1 MPDTD
6 LDLALRAVDRQ
17 AEAMQEIERKIAAI
31 YSRRS
36 SDLPATAPPNDVTSA
51 AALADCEA
59 APSSFAREILARPDQ
74 DQILA

>member
-17 AEAMQEIERKIAAI
+17 AEAMQAIERKIAEL
-31 YSRRS
+31 YRRRY
-36 SDLPATAPPNDVTSA
+36 A

-59 APSSFAREILARPDQ
+59 APSGPSGFAREILARPDR
-74 DQILA
+74 DQILAQMEEDHA